1 MRTGRA
7 GKGPKEDVT
16 IVTGRKFLRFQA
28 EGAIYAKTLLSEKVG
43 ESNEKAGRSTED
55 LVWADGLAVL
65 LS

>member
-43 ESNEKAGRSTED
+43 NEKAGRSTEGSATE
-55 LVWADGLAVL
+55 LN
-65 LS
+65 